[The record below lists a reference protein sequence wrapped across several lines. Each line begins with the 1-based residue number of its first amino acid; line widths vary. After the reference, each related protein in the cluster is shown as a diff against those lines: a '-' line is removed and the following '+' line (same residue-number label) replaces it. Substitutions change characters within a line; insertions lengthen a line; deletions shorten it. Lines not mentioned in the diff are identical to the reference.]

1 MYTLFLDTHDQEV
14 VVVLYKDKKVLN
26 VVNEVSGFHHS
37 QVALPTIKSVLDNE
51 GITPHDL
58 GEIIVVIGPGSFTGV
73 RIAVT
78 IAKTMAYTL
87 NIPIRTIDSLNIKAI
102 SSNMKSDCYVSV
114 LEKNGAYVGNFS
126 KDGKKIGEYSYYGKS
141 DYEKFIKDNKVID
154 VDKIDYEKVINFVG
168 KQEPINPHSVKP
180 LYIKRIEAIKK

>member
-1 MYTLFLDTHDQEV
+1 
-14 VVVLYKDKKVLN
+14 
-26 VVNEVSGFHHS
+26 
-37 QVALPTIKSVLDNE
+37 
-51 GITPHDL
+51 
-58 GEIIVVIGPGSFTGV
+58 
-73 RIAVT
+73 
-78 IAKTMAYTL
+78 MAYTL